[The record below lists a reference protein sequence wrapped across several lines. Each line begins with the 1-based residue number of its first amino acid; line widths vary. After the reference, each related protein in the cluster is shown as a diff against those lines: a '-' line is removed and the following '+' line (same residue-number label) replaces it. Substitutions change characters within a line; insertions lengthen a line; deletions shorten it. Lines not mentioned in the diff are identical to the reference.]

1 MDEPRTYVTAGA
13 FRSALEERLKS
24 ISQTEQMDV
33 NRLRRQVSFDRLLA
47 RLFRVEPAPWALKGG
62 YALELR
68 FKTARST
75 IDIDLTLQPVV
86 GVTGQAEVSRV
97 VREMLQSAANI
108 SLEDWFEY
116 RIGAPVM
123 DLEAA
128 PYGGARY
135 PVEARMDG
143 RVFSRFHLDAGIG
156 DEVMQ
161 PIETIEC
168 REWLAFA
175 GIKGPRVQMIP
186 REQQFAEKLHAYTL
200 PRSSANSRVKDLVDL
215 ALLVESD
222 GLVAERVQEAV
233 RLTFQRRGTH
243 ASPSSLPPPP
253 PDWGKRFE
261 ALAEECRL
269 PKAMDSVFDGVRAY
283 VEAVLPPNSQK

>member
-1 MDEPRTYVTAGA
+1 MDAPRAYATAGA
-13 FRSALEERLKS
+13 FRKALEERLKR
-24 ISQTEQMDV
+24 ISQAEQVDI

-75 IDIDLTLQPVV
+75 IDIDLSLQRVA
-86 GVTGQAEVSRV
+86 TATDQTEASRMI
-97 VREMLQSAANI
+97 REMLQHAAGI
-108 SLEDWFEY
+108 SLKDWFEY
-116 RIGAPVM
+116 RIGSPVM

-135 PVEARMDG
+135 PVEARMAG
-143 RVFSRFHLDAGIG
+143 RVFSRFHLDVGIG
-156 DEVMQ
+156 DAVME
-161 PIETIEC
+161 PLETVQC
-168 REWLAFA
+168 REWLEFA
-175 GIKGPRVQMIP
+175 GIKGPPVQMIP

-215 ALLVESD
+215 ALLVQSGE
-222 GLVAERVQEAV
+222 LVMARLQEAV
-233 RLTFQRRGTH
+233 HVTFQRRGTH
-243 ASPSSLPPPP
+243 VLPSVLLPPPA
-253 PDWGKRFE
+253 DWRKSFE

-269 PKAMDSVFDGVRAY
+269 PTAMDVVFDGVRAY
-283 VEAVLPPNSQK
+283 VETILARGQKK

>member
-1 MDEPRTYVTAGA
+1 VD
-13 FRSALEERLKS
+13 
-24 ISQTEQMDV
+24 IS
-33 NRLRRQVSFDRLLA
+33 RLRRRVSFDRLLA

-75 IDIDLTLQPVV
+75 IDIDLSLQPVV
-86 GVTGQAEVSRV
+86 ATTDQAEASRMI
-97 VREMLQSAANI
+97 REMLQHAASV

-116 RIGAPVM
+116 TIGSPVM

-135 PVEARMDG
+135 PVEARMDR
-143 RVFSRFHLDAGIG
+143 RVFSRFHLDVGIG
-156 DEVMQ
+156 DAVME
-161 PIETIEC
+161 PLETVQC
-168 REWLAFA
+168 RGWLEFA

-186 REQQFAEKLHAYTL
+186 REQQFAEKLHADTL

-215 ALLVESD
+215 ALLVESG
-222 GLVAERVQEAV
+222 GLVPERIQEAV
-233 RLTFQRRGTH
+233 RLTFQRRATH
-243 ASPSSLPPPP
+243 ELPSVLLPPP
-253 PDWGKRFE
+253 PDWRTRFE

-269 PKAMDSVFDGVRAY
+269 PRAMEAVFDRVRAY
-283 VEAVLPPNSQK
+283 VEAVPTRGPNN